1 MSDMIDKCTNIRAQ
15 LSTERTRIIALK
27 LISGEEIIVD
37 ASISTEDDAT
47 LILHKPLILL
57 QVDRERV
64 KFTRWIW
71 ASQRPVHT
79 IDMYDVLTAYRP
91 STRVINAYFQRT
103 KVVFNTAE
111 VNSDETVGAP
121 ADITGPETSPSSVPL
136 QGHWIVC

>member
-1 MSDMIDKCTNIRAQ
+1 MADASDKCTNIRAQ

-27 LISGEEIIVD
+27 LISGEEIIAD

-47 LILHKPLILL
+47 LVLHQPLILL
-57 QVDRERV
+57 QVGREHV

-71 ASQRPVHT
+71 ASHRPVHT

-103 KVVFNTAE
+103 KVVFNAREIAGGDDPVELAPPVPT
-111 VNSDETVGAP
+111 SDAVTRDYV
-121 ADITGPETSPSSVPL
+121 TS
-136 QGHWIVC
+136 QA

>member
-1 MSDMIDKCTNIRAQ
+1 MSDVNDKCANIRAQ

-27 LISGEEIIVD
+27 LISGEEIITD

-91 STRVINAYFQRT
+91 SARVINAYFQRT
-103 KVVFNTAE
+103 KVVFNVAE
-111 VNSDETVGAP
+111 MNSDETPNMTIDAVDSTTPDA
-121 ADITGPETSPSSVPL
+121 TPSYGLTVF
-136 QGHWIVC
+136 

>member
-1 MSDMIDKCTNIRAQ
+1 MSDTIDKCTNIRAQ

-27 LISGEEIIVD
+27 LISGEEIIAD

-91 STRVINAYFQRT
+91 SARVINAYFQRT

-121 ADITGPETSPSSVPL
+121 TDIAGPGPSPSSVPP
-136 QGHWIVC
+136 QCH

>member
-1 MSDMIDKCTNIRAQ
+1 MTDASDKCTNIRAQ

-27 LISGEEIIVD
+27 LISGEEIIAD

-47 LILHKPLILL
+47 LVLHQPLILL
-57 QVDRERV
+57 QVGREHV

-103 KVVFNTAE
+103 KVVFNAREIAGGDDPVELAPPVPT
-111 VNSDETVGAP
+111 SDAVTRDYV
-121 ADITGPETSPSSVPL
+121 TS
-136 QGHWIVC
+136 QA